1 MNRAPA
7 VLVVLSALLSTTVI
21 PARAEFGGANGA
33 TVVVGPTT
41 AGPVISQ
48 GTAGYDPSGTQATAE
63 SHGTTSASP
72 PPFQGTDNGYTYREI
87 PYNAVVVPG
96 PLQMNQYGVIQVQQG
111 AGQAACPSGQT
122 GYYSYD
128 PNGNFA
134 GVVCVGNQAPP
145 PANATAAQLAE
156 MASQRQ
162 PWPNLAM
169 GVNPGQGLT
178 GLSSWFWLGGGTP
191 SMPDATA
198 SASGMTVTVRAT
210 LVDVIWDFGDGS
222 GYDSGWD
229 VGQAYPASS
238 DVQHVY
244 QTDTFGRPAGYLISA
259 LLRFKVTYSVNG
271 GPWTVLGIKA
281 RPYSRP
287 YSVSQLQPQ
296 AVSNP

>member
-1 MNRAPA
+1 MRRLSVGCALA
-7 VLVVLSALLSTTVI
+7 VAMLVVGAV
-21 PARAEFGGANGA
+21 PASAEFGGSDRG
-33 TVVVGPTT
+33 TITT
-41 AGPVISQ
+41 QPQTSGPVVSQ
-48 GTAGYDPSGTQATAE
+48 GTASYDPNGIQATAE
-63 SHGTTSASP
+63 SHGTGAP
-72 PPFQGTDNGYTYREI
+72 PPPDQSADSGYTYREI
-87 PYNAVVVPG
+87 PYNAVVG
-96 PLQMNQYGVIQVQQG
+96 PASMYQDQYGTIHTQQG
-111 AGQAACPSGQT
+111 IGQAPCPTGQT

-128 PNGNFA
+128 PNGNYA
-134 GVVCVGNQAPP
+134 GVVCVGNQTPP
-145 PANATAAQLAE
+145 PANATAAQLADL
-156 MASQRQ
+156 ASQHQ

-178 GLSSWFWLGGGTP
+178 GLSSWFWLGGGSP

-198 SASGMTVTVRAT
+198 SASGMTVTTRAT
-210 LVDVIWDFGDGS
+210 LVDVLWDFGDGS
-222 GYDSGWD
+222 GYDSGLD

-259 LLRFKVTYSVNG
+259 LLRFEVTYSVNG
-271 GPWTVLGIKA
+271 GPWTDLGIKA